1 MPLSDLKLKKI
12 YRTKQDNITDVLII
26 PALKESNVYDR
37 GTGYFTLDSLA
48 GLADGLIPFIQH
60 GGVMR
65 VVTSVELS
73 DTDVEAIKKGLA
85 IDAGTVTEKL
95 HQKIEEGIE
104 NEESLLKLDFITN
117 LIAAGILVIK
127 IAYLPDGIYHEK
139 IGLLTDGEGEKLY
152 FSGSNNATVSG
163 LNKNWE
169 SVMLLTSWWGDGEL
183 ISEQQEYFN
192 SLWENNLDGLEVMSF
207 PEAEEKNLIRKY
219 KVSAD
224 VKTAIENIQKNS
236 SKRKAGKKELYEYQK
251 VAVNQFLSNNGNHFF
266 EMATGTGKTFTAVKA
281 ALALFL
287 QEKKLS
293 VIVLVP
299 QIDLQAQWQKAFD
312 EEGVK
317 TLLLGGYANANE
329 TKYNFGSF
337 MINSYGEDGLNVV
350 IATYDTFFSKFI
362 KQCSPLGN
370 QALIVVDEAHNLSPN
385 QIKVLPE
392 YFHYRLGLSAT
403 PERYSQD
410 ETDKIVKYFTRGQI
424 NTYKYTIDEAIEK
437 GFLSHYLYFPIFV
450 HLTDSEFISYQNY
463 TKQVIYA
470 MNQDPVDEAQVKDIL
485 TKRSSVVKKSASKV
499 AKLREI
505 VQGQTSRHY
514 EFRNSVVYCGH
525 GKDYET
531 EESII
536 DSVTRILAKYG
547 HYSVSQFTSHTAD
560 RARVLREFED
570 ENYDVLAAIKCFD
583 EGVDVPKLDK
593 IYIMAS
599 DALSRQTI
607 QRRGRVLRTCTDT
620 GKRIAYIYDFVALPP
635 IECTD
640 GIGVSNLVV
649 NEMRRAKEYAR
660 LADNKSDTMAELSAI
675 MRMYGVNEEDLENEF
690 DAESE

>member
-12 YRTKQDNITDVLII
+12 YRTKQDNITDLLII
-26 PALKESNVYDR
+26 PALKESAIYDR

-65 VVTSVELS
+65 VVTSVQLS
-73 DTDVEAIKKGLA
+73 ETDVDAIKKGLE
-85 IDAGTVTEKL
+85 INSEVVTQKL
-95 HQKIEEGIE
+95 HECIEENVKDE
-104 NEESLLKLDFITN
+104 DSLLKLDFITN

-139 IGLLTDGEGEKLY
+139 IGLLSDNEGGKLY

-169 SVMLLTSWWGDGEL
+169 SVMLLTSWWGDNDL
-183 ISEQQEYFN
+183 IEEQQEYFN
-192 SLWENNLDGLEVMSF
+192 DLWKNELDGLEVMSF
-207 PEAEEKNLIRKY
+207 PEAEKKNLIQKY
-219 KVSAD
+219 KVSSD
-224 VKTAIENIQKNS
+224 VKSAIHRIQERGRKNS
-236 SKRKAGKKELYEYQK
+236 RKKELYEYQK
-251 VAVNQFLSNNGNHFF
+251 IAVDQFLGNNGNHFF

-281 ALALFL
+281 ILALL
-287 QEKKLS
+287 EQKKKLS
-293 VIVLVP
+293 VVVLVP

-312 EEGVK
+312 EEGIK
-317 TLLLGGYANANE
+317 TLFLGGYANANE

-337 MINSYGEDGLNVV
+337 MINSYGEEGISVV
-350 IATYDTFFSKFI
+350 IATYDTFFSKCI
-362 KQCSPLGN
+362 KQCSPLGEH
-370 QALIVVDEAHNLSPN
+370 AILVVDEAHNLSPN
-385 QIKVLPE
+385 QIRVLPE
-392 YFHYRLGLSAT
+392 YFNYRLGLSAT

-410 ETDKIVKYFTRGQI
+410 ETARIVRFFTRDQI
-424 NTYKYTIDEAIEK
+424 ETYKYTIDEAIDK
-437 GFLSHYLYFPIFV
+437 GFLSHYMYYPIFV
-450 HLTDSEFISYQNY
+450 HVSDSEFVSYQNY
-463 TKQVIYA
+463 TKQVIVA
-470 MNQDPVDEAQVKDIL
+470 MNQDPRDEALIKDIL
-485 TKRSSVVKKSASKV
+485 TKRSSVVKKSSSKV
-499 AKLREI
+499 SKLKEI
-505 VQGQTSRHY
+505 VLGQTERSY
-514 EFRNSVVYCGH
+514 EFKNSVVYCGH

-536 DSVTRILAKYG
+536 DSVTKILAKYG

-620 GKRIAYIYDFVALPP
+620 GKRLAYIYDFVALPP
-635 IECTD
+635 IGCSD
-640 GIGVSNLVV
+640 GIGVSNLVI

-660 LADNKSDTMAELSAI
+660 LADNKADI
-675 MRMYGVNEEDLENEF
+675 MDEMRSVMSMYGVDEEDLENEF
-690 DAESE
+690 DTESE

>member
-1 MPLSDLKLKKI
+1 MSLSDLKLKKI
-12 YRTKQDNITDVLII
+12 YRTKQDNILDLLII
-26 PALKESNVYDR
+26 PALKESTIYDR

-60 GGVMR
+60 GGIMR
-65 VVTSVELS
+65 VVTSVQLS
-73 DTDVEAIKKGLA
+73 ETDIDAIKKGLEINA
-85 IDAGTVTEKL
+85 ETIVERIHERIDED
-95 HQKIEEGIE
+95 IR

-139 IGLLTDGEGEKLY
+139 IGILSDNCGEKIY

-163 LNKNWE
+163 LNRNWE
-169 SVMLLTSWWGDGEL
+169 SVMLLTSWWGDNEL
-183 ISEQQEYFN
+183 IAEQQNYFN
-192 SLWENNLDGLEVMSF
+192 SLWKNELDGLEVMSF
-207 PEAEEKNLIRKY
+207 PEAEKKNLIRKY

-224 VKTAIENIQKNS
+224 VKTAIQKMQRTAS
-236 SKRKAGKKELYEYQK
+236 RRPKIKELYEYQK
-251 VAVNQFLSNNGNHFF
+251 TAVNQFLYNAGNHFF

-281 ALALFL
+281 ALALSQ
-287 QEKKLS
+287 QEKRLS
-293 VIVLVP
+293 VVVIVP
-299 QIDLQAQWQKAFD
+299 QIDLQAQWQRAFE
-312 EEGVK
+312 EEGIK

-337 MINSYGEDGLNVV
+337 MINSYGEDGINIV

-362 KQCSPLGN
+362 KQCAPIGN
-370 QALIVVDEAHNLSPN
+370 QALIIVDEAHNLSSN
-385 QIKVLPE
+385 QIRMLPE
-392 YFHYRLGLSAT
+392 YFQFRLGLSAT
-403 PERYSQD
+403 PERYSQT
-410 ETDKIVKYFTRGQI
+410 ETDKIVSFFTRNRI
-424 NTYKYTIDEAIEK
+424 DTYKYTIDEAIEK
-437 GFLSHYLYFPIFV
+437 GFLSHYMYFPIFV
-450 HLTDSEFISYQNY
+450 HLIDSEFASYQNY
-463 TKQVIYA
+463 TKQVIVA
-470 MNQDPVDEAQVKDIL
+470 MNQDPIDEAQIKDIL
-485 TKRSSVVKKSASKV
+485 TKRSSVVKKSSSKV
-499 AKLREI
+499 VKLEEI
-505 VQGQTSRHY
+505 VRGQTDRKY
-514 EFRNSVVYCGH
+514 DFKNSVVYCGH

-536 DSVTRILAKYG
+536 DSVTKILAKYG
-547 HYSVSQFTSHTAD
+547 HYSVSQFTSHTVD

-570 ENYDVLAAIKCFD
+570 ENYDVLVAIKCFD

-620 GKRIAYIYDFVALPP
+620 GKKMAYIYDFVALPP
-635 IECTD
+635 IGCSD
-640 GIGVSNLVV
+640 GIGVSNLVI

-660 LADNKSDTMAELSAI
+660 LADNEKDIMVELQSI
-675 MRMYGVNEEDLENEF
+675 MGMYGVNEEDLENEF

>member
-12 YRTKQDNITDVLII
+12 YRTKQDNISDLLII
-26 PALKESNVYDR
+26 PALKESAMYDR

-60 GGVMR
+60 GGTMR
-65 VVTSVELS
+65 VVTSVQLS
-73 DTDVEAIKKGLA
+73 ETDIDAIKKGLQINA
-85 IDAGTVTEKL
+85 EVVAEKL
-95 HQKIEEGIE
+95 HERIDEAIKDED
-104 NEESLLKLDFITN
+104 SLLKLDFITN

-139 IGLLTDGEGEKLY
+139 IGLLADTEGGKLY

-169 SVMLLTSWWGDGEL
+169 SVMLLTSWWGDNEL
-183 ISEQQEYFN
+183 IEEQQEYFN
-192 SLWENNLDGLEVMSF
+192 SLWRNELDGLEVMSF
-207 PEAEEKNLIRKY
+207 PEAEKKNLIQKY

-224 VKTAIENIQKNS
+224 VKSAIQRIQKNS
-236 SKRKAGKKELYEYQK
+236 TKRTKKKELYEYQK
-251 VAVNQFLSNNGNHFF
+251 RAVNQFLDNAGNHFF

-281 ALALFL
+281 ALALSQ

-293 VIVLVP
+293 VVVLVP
-299 QIDLQAQWQKAFD
+299 QIDLQAQWQKAFN
-312 EEGVK
+312 EEGFK

-337 MINSYGEDGLNVV
+337 MINSYGEDGVNIV

-362 KQCSPLGN
+362 KQCPPIGN

-385 QIKVLPE
+385 QIRVLPE
-392 YFHYRLGLSAT
+392 YFRFRLGLSAT
-403 PERYSQD
+403 PERYSQA
-410 ETDKIVKYFTRGQI
+410 ETDKIVAFFTRNRI
-424 NTYKYTIDEAIEK
+424 ETYKYTIDEAIEK
-437 GFLSHYLYFPIFV
+437 GFLSHYMYFPIFV
-450 HLTDSEFISYQNY
+450 NLTDGEFISYQNY
-463 TKQVIYA
+463 TKQVIVA
-470 MNQDPVDEAQVKDIL
+470 MNQDPRDESQIKDIL
-485 TKRSSVVKKSASKV
+485 TKRSSVVKKSSSKV
-499 AKLREI
+499 TKLKEI
-505 VQGQTSRHY
+505 VLGQTGRKY
-514 EFRNSVVYCGH
+514 EFKNSVVYCGH

-536 DSVTRILAKYG
+536 DSVTKVLAKYG
-547 HYSVSQFTSHTAD
+547 HYSVSQFTSHTVD

-635 IECTD
+635 IGCSD
-640 GIGVSNLVV
+640 GIGVSNLVI

-660 LADNKSDTMAELSAI
+660 LADNRTDI
-675 MRMYGVNEEDLENEF
+675 MDEMRSIMGMYGVNEEDLENEF

>member
-1 MPLSDLKLKKI
+1 MSDLKLKKI

-26 PALKESNVYDR
+26 PALKESSVYDR

-65 VVTSVELS
+65 VVTSVQLS
-73 DTDVEAIKKGLA
+73 ESDVDAIKKGLS
-85 IDAGTVTEKL
+85 ISPDLVTQKL
-95 HQKIEEGIE
+95 HERIEEDIK
-104 NEESLLKLDFITN
+104 NEDSLLKLDFITN

-139 IGLLTDGEGEKLY
+139 IGILTDSEGDKLY

-169 SVMLLTSWWGDGEL
+169 SVMLLTSWWGDNEL
-183 ISEQQEYFN
+183 IEEQQEYFN
-192 SLWENNLDGLEVMSF
+192 SLWENDLDGLEVMSF
-207 PEAEEKNLIRKY
+207 PEAEKKNLIQKY
-219 KVSAD
+219 KISPD
-224 VKTAIENIQKNS
+224 VKSAIQNIQKS
-236 SKRKAGKKELYEYQK
+236 TTRGAKKKELYEYQK
-251 VAVNQFLSNNGNHFF
+251 IAVNQFLDNGGNHFF

-281 ALALFL
+281 VLALL
-287 QEKKLS
+287 KQEKKLS
-293 VIVLVP
+293 VVVLVP

-337 MINSYGEDGLNVV
+337 MINSYGEEGVNVV
-350 IATYDTFFSKFI
+350 ISTYDTFFSKFI
-362 KQCSPLGN
+362 KQCAPLGD

-385 QIKVLPE
+385 QIRVLPK
-392 YFHYRLGLSAT
+392 YFRFRLGLSAT

-410 ETDKIVKYFTRGQI
+410 ETDKIVNYFTRDQI
-424 NTYKYTIDEAIEK
+424 STYKYTIDEAIEK
-437 GFLSHYLYFPIFV
+437 GFLSHYLYYPIFV
-450 HLTDSEFISYQNY
+450 HLTDNEFASYQNY
-463 TKQVIYA
+463 TKQVIVA
-470 MNQDPVDEAQVKDIL
+470 LNQDPRDEAQIKDIL
-485 TKRSSVVKKSASKV
+485 TKRSSVVKKSNNKV
-499 AKLREI
+499 TKLKEI
-505 VQGQTSRHY
+505 VLGQTDRHY
-514 EFRNSVVYCGH
+514 EFKNSVVYCGH

-536 DSVTRILAKYG
+536 DAVTRILAKYG

-635 IECTD
+635 IECSE
-640 GIGVSNLVV
+640 GIGVSNLVI

-660 LADNKSDTMAELSAI
+660 LADNKSDIMEEMLSI
-675 MRMYGVNEEDLENEF
+675 MKMYGVNEEDLENEF
-690 DAESE
+690 DTESE

>member
-1 MPLSDLKLKKI
+1 MPLSDLRLKKI
-12 YRTKQDNITDVLII
+12 YRTKQDNITEVLIV
-26 PALKESNVYDR
+26 PALKESVVYDR

-65 VVTSVELS
+65 VVTSVQLS

-85 IDAGTVTEKL
+85 INEAVVTDKIHE
-95 HQKIEEGIE
+95 QIEEDMKDE
-104 NEESLLKLDFITN
+104 DSLLKLDFITN
-117 LIAAGILVIK
+117 LIAAGILVIR
-127 IAYLPDGIYHEK
+127 IAYMPDGIYHEK
-139 IGLLTDGEGEKLY
+139 IGLLTDNEGGKLY

-169 SVMLLTSWWGDGEL
+169 SVMLLTSWWGDNEL
-183 ISEQQEYFN
+183 IEEQQEYFN
-192 SLWENNLDGLEVMSF
+192 DLWKNDLDGLEVMSF

-224 VKTAIENIQKNS
+224 VKSAIQRIQKGP
-236 SKRKAGKKELYEYQK
+236 RKNNKKKELYEYQK
-251 VAVNQFLSNNGNHFF
+251 IAVRQFLENGGNHFF

-281 ALALFL
+281 ILALL
-287 QEKKLS
+287 EQEKKLS
-293 VIVLVP
+293 VVVLVP
-299 QIDLQAQWQKAFD
+299 QIDLQAQWKKAFD

-317 TLLLGGYANANE
+317 SLFLGGYANANE

-337 MINSYGEDGLNVV
+337 MINSYGDEGLSVV
-350 IATYDTFFSKFI
+350 IATYDTFFSKCI
-362 KQCSPLGN
+362 KQCAPLGEH
-370 QALIVVDEAHNLSPN
+370 AMLVVDEAHNLSPN
-385 QIKVLPE
+385 QIRVLPK
-392 YFHYRLGLSAT
+392 YFRFRLGLSAT
-403 PERYSQD
+403 PERYSQE
-410 ETDKIVKYFTRGQI
+410 ETGKIVQFFTRDQI
-424 NTYKYTIDEAIEK
+424 ETYKYSIDEAIDK
-437 GFLSHYLYFPIFV
+437 GFLSHYMYYPIFV
-450 HLTDSEFISYQNY
+450 NLTDSEFVSYQNY
-463 TKQVIYA
+463 TKQVIVA
-470 MNQDPVDEAQVKDIL
+470 MNQDPRDEALIKDIL
-485 TKRSSVVKKSASKV
+485 TKRSSVVKKSSSKT
-499 AKLREI
+499 AKLKEI
-505 VQGQTSRHY
+505 VLGQTGRHY
-514 EFRNSVVYCGH
+514 DFRNSVVYCGH

-536 DSVTRILAKYG
+536 DSVTKILAKDG
-547 HYSVSQFTSHTAD
+547 HYSVSQFTSHTTD

-635 IECTD
+635 ISCSE
-640 GIGVSNLVV
+640 GIGVSNLVI

-660 LADNKSDTMAELSAI
+660 LSDNKADI
-675 MRMYGVNEEDLENEF
+675 MDEMNSIMSMYGVSEEDLENEF
-690 DAESE
+690 DTESE